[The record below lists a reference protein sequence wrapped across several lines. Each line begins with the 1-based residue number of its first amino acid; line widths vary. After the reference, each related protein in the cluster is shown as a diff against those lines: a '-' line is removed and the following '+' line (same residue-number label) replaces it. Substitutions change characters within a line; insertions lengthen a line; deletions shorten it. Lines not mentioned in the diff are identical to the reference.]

1 MDTLQIALVMIGF
14 VCVAAIIA
22 FNKWQEGKHRS
33 RADRAFPGERR
44 DPLLE
49 RDIDTDTGPVAGRSP
64 DVPHRKGGGHASEET
79 GEYPGAAQGKKS
91 SRSHSGFS
99 SDSSSPM
106 ASLIPL
112 PPLPP
117 RRRTY
122 PPLPD
127 KLDPRLDCC
136 IRIEAVEP
144 IEVPRLWAA
153 QAEVFDNI
161 SRTLRWYAFDDQEN
175 QWRRINANTVGAHH
189 WYLAALQLVD
199 REGMIHEGDFMR
211 YTHGVQRLADQF
223 RAVPAG
229 IPSRVEMMGNAKAL
243 DRFCA
248 EVDVQI
254 AINIVS
260 EQPMTGSRISSLAEA
275 EGLRLESDGSFHAR
289 AADSRTLYILSNG
302 EPALFER
309 SELPGLQTRHLSLVL
324 DLPRVLDAAGEF
336 EDMMRF
342 ASHLAKMLDAAV
354 VDDNGRAFGTE
365 SIDAIRARIRSY
377 QVRMS
382 EEGIPPGGSVARRL
396 FGS

>member
-1 MDTLQIALVMIGF
+1 MDTLQIALLVSG
-14 VCVAAIIA
+14 VVAVAGNIA
-22 FNKWQEGKHRS
+22 FNKWQEGRHRS
-33 RADRAFPGERR
+33 HVERAFPGERR

-49 RDIDTDTGPVAGRSP
+49 READIKP
-64 DVPHRKGGGHASEET
+64 DAPQKGGDENNV
-79 GEYPGAAQGKKS
+79 AAQGRKS
-91 SRSHSGFS
+91 AGAPAS
-99 SDSSSPM
+99 SKRRTH
-106 ASLIPL
+106 
-112 PPLPP
+112 PPLPE
-117 RRRTY
+117 
-122 PPLPD
+122 

-153 QAEVFDNI
+153 QTEALDNI
-161 SRTLRWYAFDDQEN
+161 ARPLRWYAFDDQEN

-189 WYLAALQLVD
+189 WFLAALQLVD

-229 IPSRVEMMGNAKAL
+229 IPSRVEMMGNARAL

-260 EQPMTGSRISSLAEA
+260 EQPMPGSRIFALVEA

-289 AADSRTLYILSNG
+289 AADNRTLYTLNNG
-302 EPALFER
+302 EAALFER
-309 SELPGLQTRHLSLVL
+309 SRLPSLQTQHLSLLL

-342 ASHLAKMLDAAV
+342 AAHLAKMLGAVV
-354 VDDNGRAFGTE
+354 VDDKGHAFGTE
-365 SIDAIRARIRSY
+365 STDAIRARIRSY

-382 EEGIPPGGSVARRL
+382 EEGIPPGGSLARRL
-396 FGS
+396 FGA

>member
-1 MDTLQIALVMIGF
+1 MDTLQIALVVSGF
-14 VCVAAIIA
+14 VAVAAIIA
-22 FNKWQEGKHRS
+22 FNKWQEGRHRS
-33 RADRAFPGERR
+33 HVERAFPGERR

-49 RDIDTDTGPVAGRSP
+49 READIKPEAPRSLHKAGDEDALEKS
-64 DVPHRKGGGHASEET
+64 
-79 GEYPGAAQGKKS
+79 GENSGVAQGKKS
-91 SRSHSGFS
+91 AEPT
-99 SDSSSPM
+99 SSS
-106 ASLIPL
+106 SSSSK
-112 PPLPP
+112 
-117 RRRTY
+117 RRTH

-153 QAEVFDNI
+153 QTEALDNI
-161 SRTLRWYAFDDQEN
+161 ARPLRWYAFDDQEN

-189 WYLAALQLVD
+189 WFLAALQLVD

-229 IPSRVEMMGNAKAL
+229 IPSRVEMMGNARAL

-260 EQPMTGSRISSLAEA
+260 EQPMAGSRIFALAEA
-275 EGLRLESDGSFHAR
+275 EGLRLESGGSFHAR
-289 AADSRTLYILSNG
+289 AADSRTLYTLNNG
-302 EPALFER
+302 EAALFER
-309 SELPGLQTRHLSLVL
+309 SGLSSLQTRHLTLVL

-342 ASHLAKMLDAAV
+342 ASHLAKMLGAVV
-354 VDDNGRAFGTE
+354 VDDNGHAFGTE
-365 SIDAIRARIRSY
+365 STDAIRARIRSY

-382 EEGIPPGGSVARRL
+382 EEGIPPGGSLARRL
-396 FGS
+396 FGA